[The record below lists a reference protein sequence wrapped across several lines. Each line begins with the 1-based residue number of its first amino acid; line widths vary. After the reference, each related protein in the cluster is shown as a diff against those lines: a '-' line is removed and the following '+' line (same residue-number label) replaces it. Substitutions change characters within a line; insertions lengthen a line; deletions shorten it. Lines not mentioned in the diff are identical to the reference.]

1 MARSLLSAARVG
13 WRKRVER
20 RYSAAMLAVPRADSP
35 PRMYWIGADENGLGA
50 RLGPLIV
57 TAVLSEVDVRG
68 QRWLRRPLPA
78 SIAADLD
85 DSKRLLSFGNHGLGE
100 AWARALVPAAAR
112 PSNLLETLSE
122 APIETLQKR
131 CPERSAAQCWSVD
144 GEEFSC
150 DPQALRRVQRH
161 LRHFERQG
169 VKILGVRSSI
179 VCVGQ
184 LNAERRQGCNRFT
197 SDLHAMERLLLLL
210 RDAAGHDVVATCGKV
225 GGIADYP
232 RFFGPLSGRLH
243 TVVQQERKHS
253 AYRVAGLGEL
263 HFVQDADAT
272 NPLVMLASMI
282 GKYARELLMGRISR
296 YYSLQV
302 PELERVSGYNDPKTD
317 RFVRQTTNVRRTLK
331 IAAGCFERE

>member
-1 MARSLLSAARVG
+1 MPTAPRVD
-13 WRKRVER
+13 
-20 RYSAAMLAVPRADSP
+20 VPP
-35 PRMYWIGADENGLGA
+35 PMYWIGADENGLGA

-57 TAVLSEVDVRG
+57 TAVLSEVDARG
-68 QRWLRRPLPA
+68 QRWLKRPLPP

-100 AWARALVPAAAR
+100 AWARALVPGASR
-112 PSNLLETLSE
+112 PSELLESLSE
-122 APIETLQKR
+122 APVETLQMR
-131 CPERSAAQCWSVD
+131 CPEGSSAQCWDVD
-144 GEEFSC
+144 GEEFEC
-150 DPQALRRVQRH
+150 DAQALRRVQRH

-169 VKILGVRSSI
+169 VKILHVRTSI

-197 SDLHAMERLLLLL
+197 SDLHAMERLLLQL
-210 RDAAGHDVVATCGKV
+210 RDTAGGEVVATCGKV

-243 TVVQQERKHS
+243 SVIQQERKHS
-253 AYRVAGLGEL
+253 AYRVAGLGEV

-296 YYSLQV
+296 YYSRQV
-302 PELERVSGYNDPKTD
+302 PELERVSGYNDPKTH
-317 RFVRQTTNVRRTLK
+317 RFVRQTANARRALK
-331 IAAGCFERE
+331 IAGSCFERE